1 MTSGHRSTPT
11 FNRNANRSETHHEKE
26 KVSALDIIEGP
37 YLRDIFDQPR
47 ALRDTL
53 AALESSPSLNE
64 IVHAIKAADYDQ
76 IVLTG
81 MGGSYLVLYPLFLT
95 LTKLGLPVRM
105 AETSELI
112 HFMPHLINSRNLL
125 VVVSQS
131 GRSVEI
137 VRLVKQQSNRP
148 KIAAITN
155 DASSPLAEGADIAA
169 LILAGPEASGACKT
183 TIATLLAL
191 ALIGQALTTG
201 DLATAHSLFD
211 PLLSAV
217 ESYLGNF
224 REHVGQLIEVLRGSH
239 HMFITGRGPSL
250 PAAGIGGMLM
260 KETAHFHSEG
270 MGSAAFR
277 HGPFEMLR
285 SDCFVLVFEGDA
297 AVAPLNKSLVVDVR
311 SAGARAQ
318 LIGPSA
324 ELSAFRLPEVH
335 TDLRPI
341 LEMLPL
347 QMVALALAALDGREA
362 GKFERIGK
370 VTTEE

>member
-1 MTSGHRSTPT
+1 L
-11 FNRNANRSETHHEKE
+11 
-26 KVSALDIIEGP
+26 VIIEGP
-37 YLRDIFDQPR
+37 YLSDIFDQPR
-47 ALRDTL
+47 ALRETL
-53 AALESSPSLNE
+53 ASLRSSPSVSS
-64 IVHAIKAADYDQ
+64 IVQAIKAADYDQ

-125 VVVSQS
+125 VLVSQS
-131 GRSVEI
+131 GRSGEI
-137 VRLVKQQSNRP
+137 VRLVREQSNRP
-148 KIAAITN
+148 KIVAITN
-155 DASSPLAEGADIAA
+155 DATSPLAEGSDIAA

-183 TIATLLAL
+183 TTATLLAL
-191 ALIGQALTTG
+191 ALITQALTTG
-201 DLATAHSLFD
+201 DLASTHSPFD
-211 PLLSAV
+211 PLVSAV
-217 ESYLGNF
+217 ETYLGNF
-224 REHVGQLIEVLRGSH
+224 REHVDQLSEALQGSH

-297 AVAPLNKSLVVDVR
+297 AVAPLNQSLVADVR
-311 SAGARAQ
+311 STGARAQ
-318 LIGPSA
+318 MIGHSA
-324 ELSAFRLPEVH
+324 ELSALRLPEVH
-335 TDLRPI
+335 AELRPI

-347 QMVALALAALDGREA
+347 QMVSLALAALEGREA

>member
-1 MTSGHRSTPT
+1 
-11 FNRNANRSETHHEKE
+11 
-26 KVSALDIIEGP
+26 LDIIEGP
-37 YLRDIFDQPR
+37 YLSDIFDQPR
-47 ALRDTL
+47 ALGDTL
-53 AALESSPSLNE
+53 AALRSSVSING
-64 IVHAIKAADYDQ
+64 IVHAIKAVDYDQ

-81 MGGSYLVLYPLFLT
+81 MGGSYLVLYPLFLN

-105 AETSELI
+105 VETSELI

-131 GRSVEI
+131 GRSGEI
-137 VRLVKQQSNRP
+137 VRLVKEQTNRP
-148 KIAAITN
+148 KIVAVTN
-155 DASSPLAEGADIAA
+155 DATSPLAQGADAAA

-183 TIATLLAL
+183 TTATLLAL
-191 ALIGQALTTG
+191 ALITQALTAG
-201 DLATAHSLFD
+201 DLASTHSPFD
-211 PLLSAV
+211 PLFSAV
-217 ESYLGNF
+217 ETYLGSF
-224 REHVGQLIEVLRGSH
+224 REHVDHLSEALRGSH

-297 AVAPLNKSLVVDVR
+297 AVASLNKSLVADVR
-311 SAGARAQ
+311 STGARAE

-324 ELSAFRLPEVH
+324 ELSALRLPEVH
-335 TDLRPI
+335 TELRPI

-347 QMVALALAALDGREA
+347 QMVSQSLAALDGRGA